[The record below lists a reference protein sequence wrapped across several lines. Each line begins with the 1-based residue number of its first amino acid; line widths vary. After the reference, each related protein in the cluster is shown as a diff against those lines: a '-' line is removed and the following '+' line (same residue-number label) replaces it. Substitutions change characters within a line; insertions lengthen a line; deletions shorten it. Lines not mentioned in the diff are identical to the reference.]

1 VRTTPQQFLAT
12 LRNLP
17 ARQPRRRFVE
27 AAKNDPAWVTHLEA
41 IEHGFE
47 KAYTLGDDDP
57 IWLARFDE
65 LRAIVGR
72 YLTVKERLLA
82 IGRAFEAWQVSPA
95 ANQTH

>member
-1 VRTTPQQFLAT
+1 MRTTPQQFLAT

-17 ARQPRRRFVE
+17 RFIE
-27 AAKNDPAWVTHLEA
+27 AAKNDPAWVAHLDA
-41 IEHGFE
+41 IQHGFE
-47 KAYTLGDDDP
+47 MTYALGDDNP

-72 YLTVKERLLA
+72 DDLTVKERLLA
-82 IGRAFEAWQVSPA
+82 IGRAFETFSPA